1 MEDMN
6 RGLTVFFLLV
16 LLPSAAGAFDSPGKG
31 QDLLA
36 FFHGGGGGKKAVLK
50 AKERSLVREE
60 LGSLDGKA
68 NLVLFTEE
76 KDCESCG
83 EAQRFVEE
91 MAALS
96 PGLSCE
102 ILSLS
107 ADNGRAA
114 ELGIDKA
121 PGIAV
126 FGAADSG
133 IRYYG
138 LPLGYEFEEFV
149 KAVRQVMESKPRLAP
164 ETVLALSRLSRPVT
178 LTVFI
183 VDT

>member
-1 MEDMN
+1 MFS
-6 RGLTVFFLLV
+6 LLLFLLPTEAEG
-16 LLPSAAGAFDSPGKG
+16 LDAPGG
-31 QDLLA
+31 RWDILA
-36 FFHGGGGGKKAVLK
+36 FFHGGGGGEKSLLK
-50 AKERSLVREE
+50 AKERALVQRE
-60 LGSLDGKA
+60 LAGLDGTA

-76 KDCESCG
+76 KGCDACG
-83 EAQRFVEE
+83 EVRRFVEE

-96 PGLSCE
+96 PNVSCE
-102 ILSLS
+102 ILPLTV
-107 ADNGRAA
+107 DDGRAA

-164 ETVLALSRLSRPVT
+164 ETVLALSRLSRPVI